1 MSTSTLSMSTLTYIH
16 PRWLTMI
23 PGWGECCVCSTPY
36 GYTHLHYLNL
46 KHNWDDKY
54 GFLVCGKDECNV
66 FIKQYMQKLY
76 YNVYTTKKWRQIL
89 NIYANNLFITVERSN
104 GDSDND
110 WILDNDSDRDSN
122 TKPLALSFIYAI
134 LCSRAQHDL
143 HDLHDLHDSTDSHD
157 SHDST
162 DLSICPSLPNE
173 LWEYIYD
180 ICLDTYKEYINLTF
194 SPSNKQA
201 NTLNTCIR
209 VKKGDIYKKITF

>member
-1 MSTSTLSMSTLTYIH
+1 MSTSTLTYIH

-54 GFLVCGKDECNV
+54 GFLVCGKDECNL

-76 YNVYTTKKWRQIL
+76 YNVYTTNKWRQIL

-110 WILDNDSDRDSN
+110 WILDNDSDCNSN

-143 HDLHDLHDSTDSHD
+143 HD
-157 SHDST
+157 ST
-162 DLSICPSLPNE
+162 DLSICPRLPNE